1 MNRYKKH
8 LEMES
13 MQGSS
18 LTMTI
23 QEVSERMNVTKHTLR
38 FWEKELADLL
48 VPLRTEGG
56 QRRYTL
62 ENILVIEEIKRLKR
76 EGLSLS
82 RIKGKVKSVGDI
94 VLDTSDPKAIESL
107 ADHVAE
113 SVKSA
118 IYSFFKRNDSG

>member
-1 MNRYKKH
+1 VNRYKKD

-18 LTMTI
+18 LTLSI

-38 FWEKELADLL
+38 FWEKELAGLL
-48 VPLRTEGG
+48 VPIRTEGG

-82 RIKGKVKSVGDI
+82 SIKGKLKSVGDI
-94 VLDTSDPKAIESL
+94 VLDKSDPKAIESF

-118 IYSFFKRNDSG
+118 IYSFFQGKK

>member
-1 MNRYKKH
+1 
-8 LEMES
+8 
-13 MQGSS
+13 
-18 LTMTI
+18 MTI